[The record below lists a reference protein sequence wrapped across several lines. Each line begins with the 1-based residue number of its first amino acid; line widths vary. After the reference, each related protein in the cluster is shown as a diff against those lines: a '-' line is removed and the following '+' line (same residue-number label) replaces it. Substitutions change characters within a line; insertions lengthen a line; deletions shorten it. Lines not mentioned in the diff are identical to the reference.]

1 MPSPEPA
8 TRPEDVLPDEASS
21 PGSFF
26 RRVIAYLIDA
36 VPMTALVV
44 AIYAAIAPG
53 FFETLAVHAAS
64 PDDIEARI
72 AYLSHRNLV
81 RDLVALT
88 LVLYGTVLEAS
99 ALEGTLGKRLL
110 GLRVHDLIGERLS
123 WKTAFVR
130 NVGKLIGMLPC
141 AIGVLW
147 ILFDKS
153 GQSLHDKA
161 AYTVVLRGAKPA
173 TRSSEGRP
181 IAGAVT
187 SVVLLILLGLFTG
200 AILKR
205 VAHLL
210 ASS

>member
-1 MPSPEPA
+1 VSPHPDAPA
-8 TRPEDVLPDEASS
+8 T
-21 PGSFF
+21 PGSFL
-26 RRVIAYLIDA
+26 RRVMAYLIDA
-36 VPMTALVV
+36 LPMTLLVV

-53 FFETLAVHAAS
+53 FFDTLTAHAAS

-99 ALEGTLGKRLL
+99 PLEGTLGKRLL
-110 GLRVHDLIGERLS
+110 GLRVHDLMGERLS
-123 WKTAFVR
+123 WRTAFVR
-130 NVGKLIGMLPC
+130 NVGKVISMLPC

-147 ILFDKS
+147 ILVDKS

-161 AYTVVLRGAKPA
+161 VYTVVLRGAKPA
-173 TRSSEGRP
+173 TRSREGRP
-181 IAGAVT
+181 IAGAVI

-200 AILKR
+200 TILNR
-205 VAHLL
+205 VADLL
-210 ASS
+210 ASP